1 MAMLYYQ
8 LNTSTGIP
16 MRINIPEKLQRL
28 DRAASLLLQSQ
39 ETEAVKLNVGN
50 QINIYRATLE
60 QAEGLA
66 EHDQHVHNAIAAID
80 DFCALT
86 EKTFAHLAQQQGA
99 TQ

>member
-1 MAMLYYQ
+1 
-8 LNTSTGIP
+8 

-60 QAEGLA
+60 QAEFLA
-66 EHDQHVHNAIAAID
+66 EHDQAVLSVIAPID
-80 DFCALT
+80 EFCALT
-86 EKTFAHLAQQQGA
+86 EKTFAHLIPQGA
-99 TQ
+99 AQ